1 MRIRTSL
8 AILVLLA
15 VLFAPAVSAVDAP
28 VGKQAWYYEIGGAEP
43 LVIPPNKN
51 VVTLDLGGSASLNL
65 GYSCGKFS
73 ATASVTNL
81 LNNLKQG
88 LDDLVT
94 QMVAAASSAI
104 AALPAY
110 ILQRANPGL
119 YELFQNYLVDAQNR
133 VEIAFKTCEE
143 MERDIAEGKN
153 PYEDWIRVAKH
164 FQWKS
169 EMESGNDVVSAKESV
184 EDQGGDAGIP
194 WIFGTAGGAGQ
205 PPIEVIRDTSAAGYN
220 VTLNKAPNAAPSSA
234 NASGPR
240 LVDLWPT
247 AQAASDW
254 AVAVLGDKI
263 VRTCDGCERSTR
275 PGTGLLPQFE
285 AEREVVETDLTVLL
299 SGGASPSFANLDK
312 LSAPGVGVSRA
323 LIESLKDLPPEQ
335 QAILAGRLGAEIA
348 QARTLERALA
358 VRRLLLTGRRV
369 PEAQQSEDA
378 QQTVAESVEEMEREI
393 DNFLYEARVRR
404 EIVSTTAAVVLRE
417 GELQGAAGLA
427 TPTSPQRREADP
439 FLHGR
444 VKQP

>member
-205 PPIEVIRDTSAAGYN
+205 PPIEVIRDPSAAGYN

-254 AVAVLGDKI
+254 AVEVLGDKI

-275 PGTGLLPQFE
+275 PGTQ
-285 AEREVVETDLTVLL
+285 
-299 SGGASPSFANLDK
+299 
-312 LSAPGVGVSRA
+312 A
-323 LIESLKDLPPEQ
+323 LISL
-335 QAILAGRLGAEIA
+335 
-348 QARTLERALA
+348 
-358 VRRLLLTGRRV
+358 RRV
-369 PEAQQSEDA
+369 S
-378 QQTVAESVEEMEREI
+378 S
-393 DNFLYEARVRR
+393 
-404 EIVSTTAAVVLRE
+404 
-417 GELQGAAGLA
+417 
-427 TPTSPQRREADP
+427 
-439 FLHGR
+439 
-444 VKQP
+444 